1 MGESWCKEVVDG
13 GEVVKEVVDRGE
25 VVEEV
30 VDEGEVVEE
39 VVDEGEVVEEVEDEG
54 EVVEEVVDGEEDAV
68 VGGTTSG
75 EVVVKDRW
83 QKICPRNSN
92 YSKSQMSEA
101 SEFADQSAWA
111 GVQI

>member
-1 MGESWCKEVVDG
+1 ME
-13 GEVVKEVVDRGE
+13 EVVDRGE

-30 VDEGEVVEE
+30 VDGGELVEE
-39 VVDEGEVVEEVEDEG
+39 VVDGGEL
-54 EVVEEVVDGEEDAV
+54 VEEVVDGEEDVV

-92 YSKSQMSEA
+92 
-101 SEFADQSAWA
+101 
-111 GVQI
+111 

>member
-1 MGESWCKEVVDG
+1 MWLKTISEEVV
-13 GEVVKEVVDRGE
+13 EEVVDRGE

-30 VDEGEVVEE
+30 VD
-39 VVDEGEVVEEVEDEG
+39 
-54 EVVEEVVDGEEDAV
+54 GEEDVV

-92 YSKSQMSEA
+92 
-101 SEFADQSAWA
+101 
-111 GVQI
+111 